1 MLIPAHLNTNCRWMQ
16 PLDLGI
22 SNIMEFCDELHGFVG
37 HEASNLYYT
46 CDGGLTWETRLPT
59 HGPFRFVPRLLSAC
73 GIVPP

>member
-1 MLIPAHLNTNCRWMQ
+1 MQ

-73 GIVPP
+73 GVVPP